1 LTRRFVEPAGLSVGE
16 LAGVRVV
23 VQAQWHA
30 GLDDAGVRVEQAC
43 FDMARQELEQRRS
56 EELVAAEPVGGQR
69 RLVRVPVREVDD
81 PSTRVPDGLEED
93 PRVELGVDHATQQL
107 PGLTGHP
114 AGLFSFGDVHDQG
127 EQRK

>member
-81 PSTRVPDGLEED
+81 PSTRVPDGLEE
-93 PRVELGVDHATQQL
+93 L

-114 AGLFSFGDVHDQG
+114 AGLFSLGDVHDQG